1 MHKTTRKTLFA
12 TALGNFFE
20 WLDFTLYGFF
30 STAIALTFFP
40 PGNPLLALL
49 ATIATFASGF
59 VTRPLGAYFI
69 GRYADAKGRKAALI
83 LTFLLMGAG
92 TLLIVAAP
100 SHASAG
106 LVGALC
112 VLLGRLLQGLAASG
126 EYGAASAMFM
136 EVAPAGRKGLYGSFF
151 IVSTY
156 LALAFGAL
164 LAVLIYLLM
173 GPVEAERHGWRL
185 AFLIG
190 LCIVPLGLW
199 VRAGMEE
206 SRAFSQARRQHP
218 GANAPIDWRAVL
230 VVIGLTS
237 LGTSSLYLSM
247 IFMPAF
253 AKAAFDIPVLDTSLA
268 TSLSCL
274 IVAASVVLGG
284 YLSDRRGPALPMY
297 GGLTVILLGGLPG
310 YGLLLAHPGLGSIL
324 LFQSLNGIGLG
335 LFVGGSFSRVCGL
348 FMTGQRA
355 LGLGLGYNLGVA
367 LFGALAPLVSTAA
380 LGYGIRYAPALYLLL
395 TALVSAL
402 ACRALLG
409 RAPSPV
415 ALESLS

>member
-1 MHKTTRKTLFA
+1 MHKSTRLTLLG

-40 PGNPLLALL
+40 PGNPQLALL
-49 ATIATFASGF
+49 ATIGAFASGF
-59 VTRPLGAYFI
+59 ITRPLGAYFI

-83 LTFLLMGAG
+83 LTFMLMGGG
-92 TLLIVAAP
+92 TLLIAGAP

-106 LVGALC
+106 LLGALC

-126 EYGAASAMFM
+126 EYGAAAAMFI
-136 EVAPAGRKGLYGSFF
+136 EVAPPGRKGLYGSLF

-156 LALAFGAL
+156 LALACGAL
-164 LAVLIYLLM
+164 LAVLVYSLL
-173 GPVEAERHGWRL
+173 GAAATEAYGWRL
-185 AFLIG
+185 AFVIG
-190 LCIVPLGLW
+190 LCIVPFGLW
-199 VRAGMEE
+199 LRAGMAE
-206 SRAFSQARRQHP
+206 SQAFSQARRQP
-218 GANAPIDWRAVL
+218 RQAAAPIDWQAVL

-253 AKAAFDIPVLDTSLA
+253 AKAAFDIAVLDTSIA
-268 TSLSCL
+268 TSLACL

-284 YLSDRRGPALPMY
+284 HLSDRLGPALPMF
-297 GGLTVILLGGLPG
+297 GGLAVILLGGLPAFG
-310 YGLLLAHPGLGSIL
+310 VLLWHPGMGSIL
-324 LFQSLNGIGLG
+324 LFQGLNGVGLG
-335 LFVGGSFSRVCGL
+335 LFVGASFSSVCNL
-348 FMTGQRA
+348 FRTRQRA

-380 LGYGIRYAPALYLLL
+380 LGYGIHYAPALYLLL
-395 TALVSAL
+395 TALISA
-402 ACRALLG
+402 AASRALLG
-409 RAPSPV
+409 RAPSSSTCETLP
-415 ALESLS
+415 